1 MARGRD
7 PSLDTGRPNIQ
18 RGPVEQ
24 QTMDDG
30 APFEGGGRRADIP
43 GDWQQR
49 AAADADWRANL
60 SRNAR
65 QDKQAIGQ
73 PKALDGAP
81 WVKGGSGRKAGI

>member
-1 MARGRD
+1 MAGRN
-7 PSLDTGRPNIQ
+7 PSLDTGRPNLE

-24 QTMDDG
+24 RTPDDG

-43 GDWQQR
+43 GDYQQR
-49 AAADADWRANL
+49 EAADADWRKNL

-73 PKALDGAP
+73 AKSLDGTP
-81 WVKGGSGRKAGI
+81 WQSGSGRRKGV